1 MNSPEINSSSTINVL
16 LLLQLVCSQLQY
28 HNCYSCSSYRRYIL
42 CINYT
47 GGLFC
52 IQFIIQFIMYSAL
65 KNINIIRSYNVR
77 WNPSLHLQYLLESII
92 NKLYET
98 HTYAP
103 TDIYIYIYLSVIP
116 IVLISSND
124 HISYCIAHKNILTV
138 YCVHFCSKEE

>member
-1 MNSPEINSSSTINVL
+1 MNNPEINSSSTINVL

-47 GGLFC
+47 GGLFFYSV
-52 IQFIIQFIMYSAL
+52 IIIQFIMYSAL

-77 WNPSLHLQYLLESII
+77 WNPSLHLQYLLESVI

-103 TDIYIYIYLSVIP
+103 TDIYLSVIP
-116 IVLISSND
+116 IVSISSND
-124 HISYCIAHKNILTV
+124 HMSYCIAHKNILTV